1 MPTIV
6 FEPKTGAF
14 KTVEAP
20 KGGSI
25 ADLCDA
31 HDAPIPF
38 SCRSASCGTCRVEV
52 LEGLNL
58 LTPAE
63 DEELDILDMFASP
76 KNHRLACCA
85 QMTDKSGQ
93 IRLRPI
99 NDF

>member
-1 MPTIV
+1 MPTLV
-6 FEPKTGAF
+6 FEPKTGGF

-20 KGGSI
+20 KGGSL

-31 HDAPIPF
+31 QDAPVPF

-52 LEGLNL
+52 VEGMEL
-58 LTPAE
+58 LLAPE

-85 QMTDKSGQ
+85 QMSNNTGT